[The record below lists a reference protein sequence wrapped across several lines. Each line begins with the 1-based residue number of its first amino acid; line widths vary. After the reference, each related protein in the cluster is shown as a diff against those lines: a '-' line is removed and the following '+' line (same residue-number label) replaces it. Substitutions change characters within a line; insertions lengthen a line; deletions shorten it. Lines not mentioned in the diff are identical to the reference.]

1 MNDIN
6 NLCLESIVSLKKAKE
21 KLNIFS
27 KNNINVNAKYTPP
40 FLSKIKKIKP
50 KSISLNLKKLFTIN
64 PKTIKGTDISI
75 DANADEYAAD
85 QYMKKHGFL
94 K

>member
-1 MNDIN
+1 MSNIN
-6 NLCLESIVSLKKAKE
+6 NLCLESFVSLKKAKE

-27 KNNINVNAKYTPP
+27 KDHVNLNAKYTPS
-40 FLSKIKKIKP
+40 FLSKIKKIKSTP
-50 KSISLNLKKLFTIN
+50 QSLNLKALFKIN
-64 PKTIKGTDISI
+64 PKVIKGTDISI
-75 DANADEYAAD
+75 DANKDEYDAD